1 MKCQLCGS
9 ERLTAFLD
17 LGKQPICNSLLTQ
30 NDVKTKFEETYPLV
44 LHVCKDC
51 WLVQLEQTAPEQAVF
66 GHDYN
71 YLSGSSS
78 GLITYFKQL
87 ANSIRTKVDLKKG
100 DFVVD
105 IGGNDGSFLINFQH
119 PNVRQ
124 VDVRLY
130 NVEPTPLPAG
140 LSQKK
145 NIETIQKYFSLS
157 VAKWFGAKAKIITAL
172 NVLAHC
178 YNVHDFLCGVHDL
191 LDRDGVFVSQSHYL
205 PALIEQCQ
213 YDTVYHEHLRYYTLS
228 SLVKLYRMHDLKI
241 FHVDFNSIY
250 GGSIVVYAKH
260 ARGNKR
266 DSQLAS
272 VEKVCRNESKY
283 QSLSTYT
290 MFAAQV
296 VSNRAKL
303 VSYIT
308 ALKQRKQR
316 IVGIGAPM
324 KSATLLNYCGFK
336 ADTLDYLT
344 EVNQL
349 KVGMYAPGSHIP
361 IVNEALMLDKQPDYG
376 LLLSWNFEDNIV
388 RSLRA
393 QGYKGGFINPM
404 PQFHVLNEVVS
415 FEDSRGKIVDVLND
429 EQIEHVNHITF
440 TKDAVRGN
448 HYHKQS
454 IHYDYVLRGRIEF
467 YRQLPYGPVRRQV
480 ATEKDLVFTGL
491 NERHALKALEPSEIM
506 VFTRGPRGGH
516 NYETD
521 TYRLSGEECLI

>member
-71 YLSGSSS
+71 YLSGSSP

-87 ANSIRTKVDLKKG
+87 ADSIKATVDLRKG
-100 DFVVD
+100 DYVVD
-105 IGGNDGSFLINFQH
+105 IGGNDGSFLMNFKV
-119 PNVRQ
+119 PYVKQ
-124 VDVRLY
+124 VDIHTL
-130 NVEPTPLPAG
+130 NIEPTPLPAAVSERKHVQT
-140 LSQKK
+140 LQKR
-145 NIETIQKYFSLS
+145 
-157 VAKWFGAKAKIITAL
+157 FGFQTAELVPVKAKIVTAL

-178 YNVHDFLCGVHDL
+178 YDVHDFLNGVKSL
-191 LDRDGVFVSQSHYL
+191 LSKDGVFVSQSHYL

-228 SLVKLYRMHDLKI
+228 SLVKLYLMHDLKI
-241 FHVDFNSIY
+241 FRVDFTSIY

-260 ARGNKR
+260 AFGNRK
-266 DSQLAS
+266 DSQFQS
-272 VEKVCRNESKY
+272 VEKICRKEQKY
-283 QSLSTYT
+283 RNLATYT
-290 MFAAQV
+290 EFAAQV